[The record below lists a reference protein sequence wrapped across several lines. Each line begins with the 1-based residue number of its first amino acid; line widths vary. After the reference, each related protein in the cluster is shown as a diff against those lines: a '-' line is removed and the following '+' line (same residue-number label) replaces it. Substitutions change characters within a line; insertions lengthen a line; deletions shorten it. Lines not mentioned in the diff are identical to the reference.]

1 MTSFLGLEQVSD
13 RRWRVPVGEQLVT
26 PGKFLYGGCGLAL
39 CVRAME
45 LAVGRPL
52 RWATGQFS
60 AGAGPDEVLEVEV
73 ELVATG
79 RNVTQARAR
88 AVVGDR
94 EVLLAM
100 GALGI
105 EGHSEG
111 QFLEMPEAR
120 DPLDCPRREAP
131 SAVVGSLFGILE
143 IRLATGRGWK
153 ELDGTKGS
161 PDSSFWVRL
170 PGLLEP
176 DAAALSIFGDG
187 VANGILQVTG
197 RPMVGRSL
205 DNTIRIGRLVP
216 SEWVLVDVR
225 MHAYEEGFTQGLAH
239 LWAEDGTLLATA
251 SQTQTIKLLEE
262 QEGRFHWGGR
272 PTVD

>member
-1 MTSFLGLEQVSD
+1 MTSFLGLEQTGE
-13 RRWRVPVGEQLVT
+13 RHWRASVDQQLIT
-26 PGKFLYGGCGLAL
+26 PGKLLYGGCGLAV

-45 LAVGRPL
+45 LAAGRPL

-60 AGAGPDEVLEVEV
+60 SGAGPGEVLDIEV
-73 ELVATG
+73 ELVAVG

-88 AVVGDR
+88 AVVGGR

-100 GALGI
+100 GALGL

-111 QFLEMPEAR
+111 QFLEMPEVR
-120 DPLDCPRREAP
+120 EPLDCPRRESP
-131 SAVVGSLFGILE
+131 RAVADSLFAILE
-143 IRLATGRGWK
+143 IRLATGLGWK
-153 ELDGTKGS
+153 ELDGTRGS
-161 PDSSFWVRL
+161 PDSSFWIRL

-176 DAAALSIFGDG
+176 DAATLSIFGDG

-197 RPMVGRSL
+197 RPMLGRSL

-216 SEWVLVDVR
+216 GEWVLVDVH

-239 LWAEDGTLLATA
+239 LWAQDGTLLATA
-251 SQTQTIKLLEE
+251 SQTQTIKLLPEE
-262 QEGRFHWGGR
+262 EGRFHWGGR
-272 PTVD
+272 PPVD